1 MTDVAK
7 AVARAIKRRRSAS
20 QAIAGWIYYALLPEA
35 INREMAGQGLIGWV
49 KMSIYDPL
57 VRRCKG
63 VRKTAISI
71 NIVPQQGAVMTLEFV
86 ETVTMAEAQAQ
97 IELETGIRIAR
108 HSLIVAEQPAA
119 SVVVRGAD
127 AALSPLL
134 RSVSL
139 ALNALS
145 VTKSCLVEE
154 REILRAFGPRDY
166 AMRVLQGAVAQLVHG
181 EVPITIHVPSSP
193 GGHTIMLDVPST
205 MTIAD
210 LTSLIQKRQE
220 AAALDGGPAFST
232 GNRITMM
239 VTPPRRSR
247 KSTFDDL
254 NQIGSPLSPIK
265 VVGSNPSVKA
275 PTKYPAKTSQRA
287 SLSSLN

>member
-1 MTDVAK
+1 
-7 AVARAIKRRRSAS
+7 
-20 QAIAGWIYYALLPEA
+20 
-35 INREMAGQGLIGWV
+35 
-49 KMSIYDPL
+49 
-57 VRRCKG
+57 
-63 VRKTAISI
+63 
-71 NIVPQQGAVMTLEFV
+71 
-86 ETVTMAEAQAQ
+86 
-97 IELETGIRIAR
+97 
-108 HSLIVAEQPAA
+108 
-119 SVVVRGAD
+119 
-127 AALSPLL
+127 
-134 RSVSL
+134 
-139 ALNALS
+139 
-145 VTKSCLVEE
+145 
-154 REILRAFGPRDY
+154 
-166 AMRVLQGAVAQLVHG
+166 
-181 EVPITIHVPSSP
+181 
-193 GGHTIMLDVPST
+193 